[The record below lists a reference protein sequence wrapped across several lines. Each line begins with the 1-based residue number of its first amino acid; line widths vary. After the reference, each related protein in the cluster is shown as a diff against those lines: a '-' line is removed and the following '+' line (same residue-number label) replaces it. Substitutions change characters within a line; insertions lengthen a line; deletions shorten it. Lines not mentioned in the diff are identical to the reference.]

1 LVILRRYLAF
11 IKKIKELFQAMKIA
25 INARLMKPVPDD
37 GISRFTYEVVRRLVT
52 GNSGHKYVLIFD
64 TNPDGR
70 LNFLSGQEIHVIS
83 PASRHPVLW
92 YTWHE
97 WQLPRILKRS
107 EADIFFSPDGI
118 ISLRSSIPAI
128 PVIHD
133 INFYHRPK
141 DVPLLTSLYYRYFF
155 SRFAARARRII
166 TVSDFCRDDISI
178 NLKIDR
184 EIIDVAHNGVSDY
197 FVPSGPVET
206 AAYRKSLTNG
216 VPFFLF
222 VGNFSPRKNI
232 PGLIDSY
239 NLFRSRSGLNHKL
252 VLTGGRLYLNHETDR
267 LIKSSPFRDDIILT
281 GGLKHEDLA
290 LLYSSATALV
300 FIPWFEG
307 FGIPAVEAMRCGTP
321 VILSNTTSLPEI
333 GGNSAI
339 FVNPGDPA
347 EVSAAML
354 RITSDEK
361 LRSSLS
367 GSGLIQARKFT
378 WDNTAASVLRSLE
391 SAALM

>member
-1 LVILRRYLAF
+1 
-11 IKKIKELFQAMKIA
+11 MKIA
-25 INARLMKPVPDD
+25 INARLLKPVPDD
-37 GISRFTYEVVRRLVT
+37 GISRFTYEVVRRLLT
-52 GNSGHKYVLIFD
+52 GNSGHTFALIFD
-64 TNPDGR
+64 TKPDGR
-70 LNFLSGQEIHVIS
+70 FDFLSGQEIYVIS
-83 PASRHPVLW
+83 PASRHPVQW

-141 DVPLLTSLYYRYFF
+141 DVPVLTSLYYRNFF
-155 SRFAARARRII
+155 SRFAAKARRII

-184 EIIDVAHNGVSDY
+184 KIIDVAHNGVSDY
-197 FVPSGPVET
+197 FVPLGPIET
-206 AAYRKSLTNG
+206 GAYRKRLTNG

-239 NLFRSRSGLNHKL
+239 NLYRSRSGLNHKL

-347 EVSAAML
+347 EVSAAMI

-367 GSGLIQARKFT
+367 ASGLIQSRKFT